1 MARNRGGRN
10 RNQNSGSRN
19 SSASNSGAKNSGA
32 SNSGA
37 KNSGAKGSGA
47 KNAPGKN
54 NSKSSRNGNKRRA
67 KSQKI
72 TARTYWGGHINEL
85 PAPPVIHPSADPSAI
100 VRSLGT
106 PPLPGQAHKTD
117 EVFAAVYDR
126 AVLLATALAAA
137 GELLED

>member
-10 RNQNSGSRN
+10 RNQNSGSK
-19 SSASNSGAKNSGA
+19 NSGAKNSGA
-32 SNSGA
+32 NNSGS
-37 KNSGAKGSGA
+37 KKSGAKGSGA
-47 KNAPGKN
+47 KKAPGKN
-54 NSKSSRNGNKRRA
+54 NSKSNRTGNKRRG

-85 PAPPVIHPSADPSAI
+85 PEPPVIHPSADPSAI

-117 EVFAAVYDR
+117 EVFTAVYDR

>member
-10 RNQNSGSRN
+10 RNQNSG
-19 SSASNSGAKNSGA
+19 AKNSGAKNSGT
-32 SNSGA
+32 NKSGA

-54 NSKSSRNGNKRRA
+54 NSKSSRTGNKRRG

-85 PAPPVIHPSADPSAI
+85 PEPPVIHPSADPSAI

-106 PPLPGQAHKTD
+106 PPLTGQAHKTD
-117 EVFAAVYDR
+117 EVFTAVYDR